1 MTQIEKTIFYQAAP
15 LVRIFN
21 PAHSRKMQLI
31 RQIVDKSRRLT
42 RNFTKCLMILPGSI
56 FAHFTTWIICL
67 PARRFKVESRYSA
80 VSGFELSY
88 PAYTISGSMLSR
100 ILTGEGVSAGEMA
113 DMWGTSAVFT
123 GGSVTGA
130 MYVVP
135 SSGLWGG
142 GCCRCCG
149 CSSCIPFNLPSFL
162 DFRAVKTKS
171 TKTKSVEKT
180 VKCWHKL
187 GFTENQSR
195 SSSVKLWKWNKHW
208 NHQDLRNTLPA
219 ALLEWGKEQKKHL
232 SSIFI
237 ALVRIYKHQRPVIC
251 ISMSLYRPA

>member
-1 MTQIEKTIFYQAAP
+1 MFSSTEAIIQNESFLNIDHKHMKQTWHTHKTKINNLLSGIHPAP
-15 LVRIFN
+15 LLRVFN
-21 PAHSRKMQLI
+21 PAHSLKMQFI
-31 RQIVDKSRRLT
+31 RQIVDKSRRLN
-42 RNFTKCLMILPGSI
+42 RNFTKHLIILPGSI

-162 DFRAVKTKS
+162 DFRAVKTNS
-171 TKTKSVEKT
+171 TKTK
-180 VKCWHKL
+180 
-187 GFTENQSR
+187 
-195 SSSVKLWKWNKHW
+195 
-208 NHQDLRNTLPA
+208 
-219 ALLEWGKEQKKHL
+219 
-232 SSIFI
+232 
-237 ALVRIYKHQRPVIC
+237 
-251 ISMSLYRPA
+251 